1 MKCPYCISE
10 IDDAALACPHCTRDL
25 TLLRPLLQKIETLET
40 SLQARIDELAQRI
53 IAPRVD
59 AAPVFSAP
67 QPSAEAPAGVLREW
81 FLALLTPLL
90 FLLIA
95 HLLITQIWDARD
107 WVLYATSI
115 AIPFLPGLR
124 LMRLR
129 QRPLIAAALGGL
141 LMASVAVFAMSAFTG
156 IIDKSDWL
164 PTDTRSWRELANYAL
179 SIALSFV
186 AGGIVGQLLR
196 ERADRLE
203 AARARAI
210 ELLSSKTF
218 SPDNLQQTMERIN
231 SIGKALLAL
240 ATTGASVYSG
250 LGRFIA
256 NG

>member
-25 TLLRPLLQKIETLET
+25 TLLRPLLQKIETLEL
-40 SLQARIDELAQRI
+40 SLQARIDALAQRLPE
-53 IAPRVD
+53 ARAGERH
-59 AAPVFSAP
+59 AAP
-67 QPSAEAPAGVLREW
+67 AEAPPSARREW
-81 FLALLTPLL
+81 LVALLAPLL

-95 HLLITQIWDARD
+95 HLLITQVWDARD
-107 WVLYATSI
+107 WVLYASSI

-129 QRPLIAAALGGL
+129 QRPLIAATLGGL
-141 LMASVAVFAMSAFTG
+141 LMASVAVFAMSALTG

-164 PTDTRSWRELANYAL
+164 PNDARSWRELANYAL

-196 ERADRLE
+196 ERADRLQ
-203 AARARAI
+203 AARARAA
-210 ELLSSKTF
+210 ELLASKAL
-218 SPDNLQQTMERIN
+218 SPDNLQQTVERIN

>member
-25 TLLRPLLQKIETLET
+25 TLLRPLLQKIETLES
-40 SLQARIDELAQRI
+40 SLQARIDALEQRLPE
-53 IAPRVD
+53 ARAGERH
-59 AAPVFSAP
+59 AAPAETP
-67 QPSAEAPAGVLREW
+67 PSTRREW
-81 FLALLTPLL
+81 LLALLTPLL

-95 HLLITQIWDARD
+95 HLLITQVWDARD

-129 QRPLIAAALGGL
+129 RRPLTAATLGGL
-141 LMASVAVFAMSAFTG
+141 LMACVAVFAMSALTG

-164 PTDTRSWRELANYAL
+164 PNDARSWRELANYAL

-203 AARARAI
+203 AARIHAI
-210 ELLSSKTF
+210 ELLSSKAL
-218 SPDNLQQTMERIN
+218 SPDNLQQTVERIN

-250 LGRFIA
+250 LGRFVA

>member
-25 TLLRPLLQKIETLET
+25 TLLRPLLQKIETLES
-40 SLQARIDELAQRI
+40 SLQARIDALVQRLPE
-53 IAPRVD
+53 ARAGERL
-59 AAPVFSAP
+59 AAPAETP
-67 QPSAEAPAGVLREW
+67 PSTRREW
-81 FLALLTPLL
+81 LLALLTPLL

-95 HLLITQIWDARD
+95 HLLITQVWDARD

-129 QRPLIAAALGGL
+129 RRPLTAATLGGL
-141 LMASVAVFAMSAFTG
+141 LMACVAVFAMSALTG

-164 PTDTRSWRELANYAL
+164 PNDARSWRELANYAL
-179 SIALSFV
+179 SIGLSFV

-203 AARARAI
+203 AARIRAI
-210 ELLSSKTF
+210 ELLSSKAL
-218 SPDNLQQTMERIN
+218 SPDNLQQTVERIN

-250 LGRFIA
+250 LGRFVA

>member
-25 TLLRPLLQKIETLET
+25 TLLRPLLQKIETLES
-40 SLQARIDELAQRI
+40 SLQARIDALVQRLPE
-53 IAPRVD
+53 ARAGERL
-59 AAPVFSAP
+59 AAPAETP
-67 QPSAEAPAGVLREW
+67 PSTRREW
-81 FLALLTPLL
+81 LLALLTPLL

-95 HLLITQIWDARD
+95 HLLITQVWDARD

-129 QRPLIAAALGGL
+129 RRPLTAATLGGL
-141 LMASVAVFAMSAFTG
+141 LMACVAVFAMSALTG

-164 PTDTRSWRELANYAL
+164 PNDARSWRELANYAL

-203 AARARAI
+203 AARIHAI
-210 ELLSSKTF
+210 ELLSSKAL
-218 SPDNLQQTMERIN
+218 SPDNLQQTVERIN

-250 LGRFIA
+250 LGRFVA